1 MLIERRVEEEEVRE
15 ECMRSRAACGQKEV
29 EVGRSEGVLTLQRT
43 SEVRLSQLVVC
54 LGIVHAFLHLEDLYR
69 EDGYFAL
76 AQALD
81 RSREELTDHHTSL
94 LGGIGTVVDG
104 TKDDLI
110 PST

>member
-1 MLIERRVEEEEVRE
+1 
-15 ECMRSRAACGQKEV
+15 MRSRAACSQKEV
-29 EVGRSEGVLTLQRT
+29 KVGRSEGVLTLQRT
-43 SEVRLSQLVVC
+43 SEVRLSQLVISLCV
-54 LGIVHAFLHLEDLYR
+54 IHAFLHLEDLYR
-69 EDGYFAL
+69 EDRYFAL

-94 LGGIGTVVDG
+94 LRCIGTVVDG